1 MSGRQGGWSTACIG
15 QGRNEDASSVRGRVG
30 AYLAAEGKEGLLTAQ
45 GLGKVALLLCQQA
58 QLMLARAF
66 RSISRTLRCGRL
78 ARLNRSRV

>member
-1 MSGRQGGWSTACIG
+1 M
-15 QGRNEDASSVRGRVG
+15 
-30 AYLAAEGKEGLLTAQ
+30 AAEGKEGLLTAQ

-66 RSISRTLRCGRL
+66 RSISRTLRRGRL